1 MLGLISV
8 LCTRRSVPP
17 RYTVQ
22 NGSDLPLGSFGA
34 SLLPLITVDKN
45 TIKVGGCRPV
55 NIIKVGGCRPVNIIK
70 VGGCRPVNII
80 KVDGCRP
87 VNIIK
92 VGGCRPVNSRPI
104 AILAHY
110 ELRMMVYHNPLIPVT
125 ISFNIF
131 NEISRDEFNRLRC
144 SILSR
149 AF

>member
-45 TIKVGGCRPV
+45 TIKVDGCRPV
-55 NIIKVGGCRPVNIIK
+55 NIIKVG
-70 VGGCRPVNII
+70 
-80 KVDGCRP
+80 GCRP